1 MKIIFDDQILE
12 DGQLGEVKIEAS
24 AIEGKFDVV
33 AIQRGETRILKTF
46 DSEADAK
53 TWLNA
58 LGDKLVAEEG
68 ISTLDAR

>member
-1 MKIIFDDQILE
+1 MKIIFDNQILE

-24 AIEGKFDVV
+24 KGKFDVV
-33 AIQRGETRILKTF
+33 ARQRDEKRVLKTF
-46 DSEADAK
+46 DTEADAK

-58 LGDKLVAEEG
+58 LGDKLVKEDG